1 MVMNDQEFNELV
13 RVTRLSSI
21 SREAARL
28 VFVEG
33 RKQIEAAAEMGLS
46 KVRMNQIYKTVERL
60 VQEREQRATG
70 ADSQGLVA
78 AVEASYAFAVKAARE
93 QLGDEVRI
101 QTPGDTGR
109 AVGPVLAR
117 TDFHLVQSLGRETV
131 AIHELAKLERV
142 PAVGR
147 NVAIQYEQGRG
158 EVVDRSQER
167 QRGGLAR

>member
-1 MVMNDQEFNELV
+1 MTDQEFNELV
-13 RVTRLSSI
+13 RGTRLSSI

-33 RKQIEAAAEMGLS
+33 RKQVEAAAEMGLS

-60 VQEREQRATG
+60 EQEREQRKAPP
-70 ADSQGLVA
+70 DSQGLVA

-101 QTPGDTGR
+101 QTPGDAART
-109 AVGPVLAR
+109 VGPIVAR
-117 TDFHLVQSLGRETV
+117 TDFHLVQSLGKETV

-142 PAVGR
+142 PPLGR

-158 EVVDRSQER
+158 AVIDRSQER
-167 QRGGLAR
+167 QRGGHAR